1 MNAEKIERETV
12 NWYKER
18 YEKKGKYIDS
28 LLKDPEVLFQV
39 FAYDRALIKALSAIN
54 IDIESAR
61 ILDVG
66 CGGGSLINFIRL
78 GFPPENIV
86 GIDIQ
91 KERIEEAKRRFPN
104 IKFVHGDASKMQFND
119 ESFDIVTE
127 LTVFVQ
133 ITDDGS
139 ATSIAN
145 EMIRVTKIWGY
156 IILVDWRYSKPWD
169 KSYKGMSQRRD

>member
-1 MNAEKIERETV
+1 MLAVE
-12 NWYKER
+12 
-18 YEKKGKYIDS
+18 
-28 LLKDPEVLFQV
+28 
-39 FAYDRALIKALSAIN
+39 
-54 IDIESAR
+54 
-61 ILDVG
+61 
-66 CGGGSLINFIRL
+66 GGGSLINFIRL
-78 GFPPENIV
+78 GFPPENMV

-127 LTVFVQ
+127 STMFVQ
-133 ITDDGS
+133 ITDDGL

-156 IILVDWRYSKPWD
+156 IILVDWRYSKPWN
-169 KSYKGMSQRRD
+169 KSYKRMSQRRIKTLFDVGVKTEIIKTFKGALIPLVGRFLSKRLSPFYFIVSSFFPVLCGQIATILRRVK